1 MMHCGDLP
9 MPTRVKLLPVL
20 LLVLAGLIGAMQP
33 AASQV
38 QIRDVELAERSDG
51 RGHVLRVEMNDRIEA
66 FSMPEQPADASVIEW
81 TIYNAVLS
89 EAVELPSGG
98 PVAHIDTEVANGH
111 FTFRIHLAEDATVQ
125 ADAYRD
131 GASDDLLLNLAT
143 EAASAGSPTDR
154 EASGEAARSTRDIV
168 ESARQRW
175 QLDTIVIDPGHGGQ
189 DHGATANGVREK
201 DIVLSVS
208 QKLGGY
214 LEEYL
219 GIEVLY
225 TRDDDTFVELEER
238 GRFANEHGAKL
249 FISIHANAAASS
261 QAYGTE
267 TFFLGPSKTESA
279 RRVMERENSV
289 IRYEDNTDVYDAYD
303 DQQMVR
309 ATLTQSA
316 YLRQSQDLAALI
328 ESQFSERV
336 NRRSRGVKQA
346 PFYVLWGASMPAVL
360 VEMGF
365 ISNRS
370 EANFLA
376 SEQGQTYM
384 ASAIFR
390 AVREY
395 KSHYER
401 GMTPVAGE

>member
-1 MMHCGDLP
+1 MMQSVSHLSLDRPVWVL
-9 MPTRVKLLPVL
+9 VL
-20 LLVLAGLIGAMQP
+20 LAGMLWGSGATP
-33 AASQV
+33 AGAQV
-38 QIRDVELAERSDG
+38 QIQDLELAERSDG
-51 RGHVLRVEMNDRIEA
+51 QGHVLRVESTDRIEA
-66 FSMPEQPADASVIEW
+66 FSMPERSSESAVIEW
-81 TIYNAVLS
+81 TLYD
-89 EAVELPSGG
+89 VEMGEDAALPSGG
-98 PVAHIDTEVANGH
+98 PITQIETHAADGH
-111 FTFRIHLAEDATVQ
+111 FTLRIHLNEDAVVS

-131 GASDDLLLNLAT
+131 GASDDLLLSLTSTT
-143 EAASAGSPTDR
+143 ETAAGQIAEDASQSAR
-154 EASGEAARSTRDIV
+154 EIARS
-168 ESARQRW
+168 ARERW
-175 QLDTIVIDPGHGGQ
+175 RLDTIVIDPGHGGQ

-201 DIVLSVS
+201 DLVLTVA

-219 GIEVLY
+219 DVEVLY
-225 TRDDDTFVELEER
+225 TRTDDTFIELEER
-238 GRFANEHGAKL
+238 GRFANEQGAKL
-249 FISIHANAAASS
+249 FISIHANAAGSS
-261 QAYGTE
+261 RAYGTE

-289 IRYEDNTDVYDAYD
+289 IRYEDDTDVYDEYD
-303 DQQMVR
+303 DQELVR

-316 YLRQSQDLAALI
+316 YLRQSQNLAALI
-328 ESQFSERV
+328 EDQFANRV

-370 EANFLA
+370 EANFLT

-390 AVREY
+390 AVRDY
-395 KSHYER
+395 KEQYER
-401 GMTPVAGE
+401 GMMPVAGE

>member
-1 MMHCGDLP
+1 M
-9 MPTRVKLLPVL
+9 
-20 LLVLAGLIGAMQP
+20 AP
-33 AASQV
+33 AATA
-38 QIRDVELAERSDG
+38 QIPIRNLELAERSDG
-51 RGHVLRVEMNDRIEA
+51 QGHVLRVQTAARIEA
-66 FSMPEQPADASVIEW
+66 FSMPEQQTADGVVEW
-81 TIYNAVLS
+81 TLYNAT
-89 EAVELPSGG
+89 LPENVTLPTGG
-98 PVAHIDTEVANGH
+98 PVAQVETATTDGH
-111 FTFRIHLAEDATVQ
+111 FTFRIHLAEGVSVQ

-143 EAASAGSPTDR
+143 EQPAAAGQAAGGESVRDLVASAR
-154 EASGEAARSTRDIV
+154 E
-168 ESARQRW
+168 RW
-175 QLDTIVIDPGHGGQ
+175 RLDTIVIDPGHGGQ

-201 DIVLSVS
+201 DVVLSVS
-208 QKLGGY
+208 QKLGRY
-214 LEEYL
+214 LEEHL
-219 GIEVLY
+219 GVEVLY
-225 TRDDDTFVELEER
+225 TRDDDTFIELEER
-238 GRFANEHGAKL
+238 GRFANENGAKL

-267 TFFLGPSKTESA
+267 TFFLGPYKTESA

-289 IRYEDNTDVYDAYD
+289 IRYEDDTEVYETYD

-316 YLRQSQDLAALI
+316 YLRQSQDLAGLI
-328 ESQFSERV
+328 EDQFANRV
-336 NRRSRGVKQA
+336 HRRSRGVKQA

-365 ISNRS
+365 LSNRS

-401 GMTPVAGE
+401 GMAPVAENE

>member
-1 MMHCGDLP
+1 MMHGDAQTP
-9 MPTRVKLLPVL
+9 YRYWVFVL
-20 LLVLAGLIGAMQP
+20 LLVGTVWTALP
-33 AASQV
+33 ATAQV
-38 QIRDVELAERSDG
+38 QIRGVELAERSDG
-51 RGHVLRVEMNDRIEA
+51 QGHVLRVQPTERIEA
-66 FSMPEQPADASVIEW
+66 FSMPEQPTEASVVEW
-81 TIYNAVLS
+81 TLYNAALAES
-89 EAVELPSGG
+89 VELPTGG
-98 PVAHIDTEVANGH
+98 PVAQVDTETIDGH
-111 FTFRIHLAEDATVQ
+111 FTLRIHLTEGATVR

-131 GASDDLLLNLAT
+131 AASDDLLLNLAT
-143 EAASAGSPTDR
+143 ATSPSAT
-154 EASGEAARSTRDIV
+154 EQEEEAARSAREVV
-168 ESARQRW
+168 ESAQQRW
-175 QLDTIVIDPGHGGQ
+175 RLDTVVIDPGHGGQ

-201 DIVLSVS
+201 EVVLTVS
-208 QKLGGY
+208 KKLGGY

-225 TRDDDTFVELEER
+225 TRDDDTFIELEER
-238 GRFANEHGAKL
+238 GRFANENGAKL

-261 QAYGTE
+261 RAYGTE

-289 IRYEDNTDVYDAYD
+289 IRYEDDTDVYEAYD
-303 DQQMVR
+303 DQQLVR

-316 YLRQSQDLAALI
+316 YLRQSQDLAGLI
-328 ESQFSERV
+328 ETQFSERV

-365 ISNRS
+365 LSNRS
-370 EANFLA
+370 EANFLS